1 MEPTL
6 LKPAY
11 LDYLRRHGR
20 APKTVFAFADAQGIS
35 EGEFYRHY
43 ASFAVIDREAWAE
56 FGREARAQATQEPA
70 WQGYGA
76 REKLLAFYYTLLE
89 ILKNNRSF
97 VLLTLGRS
105 QRRQPALVPKVLSQF
120 EAEFKDFV
128 QEILHEGRTTG
139 EVASRPC
146 FEAGNRRNLNR
157 PIAVYPALLR
167 ARRVGQF
174 RAHRRGGGEGRDAEL
189 RPCGP
194 QHLRFGPRFWPVFA
208 AKAFLAD
215 DRPTPRVAA
224 HFQGGP
230 RRPLC
235 QNRL

>member
-11 LDYLRRHGR
+11 LDYLRRHGH
-20 APKTVFAFADAQGIS
+20 APKTVFAFADAQGIT

-56 FGREARAQATQEPA
+56 FGREARAQAAQEPA

-97 VLLTLGRS
+97 ALLTLGRS
-105 QRRQPALVPKVLSQF
+105 QRRQFAVVPTVLKQF

-128 QEILHEGRTTG
+128 QELLQEGRATG
-139 EVASRPC
+139 EVASRPFLQDGYGRIFLRQLQFLLLYFVRDESAN
-146 FEAGNRRNLNR
+146 FERTDAAVEKAVTLSFDLVGRNTFDS
-157 PIAVYPALLR
+157 ALD
-167 ARRVGQF
+167 F
-174 RAHRRGGGEGRDAEL
+174 GR
-189 RPCGP
+189 
-194 QHLRFGPRFWPVFA
+194 
-208 AKAFLAD
+208 FLLQKS
-215 DRPTPRVAA
+215 
-224 HFQGGP
+224 H
-230 RRPLC
+230 
-235 QNRL
+235 

>member
-20 APKTVFAFADAQGIS
+20 APKTVFAFADAQGIT

-43 ASFAVIDREAWAE
+43 ASFAVIDREVWVD
-56 FGREARAQATQEPA
+56 FGREARAQASQEPA

-105 QRRQPALVPKVLSQF
+105 QKRQPALIPKVLGKF
-120 EAEFKDFV
+120 EDEFKEFV
-128 QEILHEGRTTG
+128 QEILQEGRATG
-139 EVASRPC
+139 EVASRPFLQDGYGRIFLRQLQFILLYFVRDESAN
-146 FEAGNRRNLNR
+146 FERTDAAVEKAVTLSFDLVGRNTFDS
-157 PIAVYPALLR
+157 ALDFGRFLLQKR
-167 ARRVGQF
+167 A
-174 RAHRRGGGEGRDAEL
+174 
-189 RPCGP
+189 
-194 QHLRFGPRFWPVFA
+194 
-208 AKAFLAD
+208 
-215 DRPTPRVAA
+215 
-224 HFQGGP
+224 
-230 RRPLC
+230 
-235 QNRL
+235 

>member
-20 APKTVFAFADAQGIS
+20 APKTVFAFADAQGNT

-56 FGREARAQATQEPA
+56 FGREARAQAAQEPA

-89 ILKNNRSF
+89 LLKNNRSF
-97 VLLTLGRS
+97 ALLTLGRS
-105 QRRQPALVPKVLSQF
+105 QKRQPALIPKVLNQF

-128 QEILHEGRTTG
+128 EDILQEGRATG
-139 EVASRPC
+139 EVASRP
-146 FEAGNRRNLNR
+146 
-157 PIAVYPALLR
+157 
-167 ARRVGQF
+167 
-174 RAHRRGGGEGRDAEL
+174 
-189 RPCGP
+189 
-194 QHLRFGPRFWPVFA
+194 
-208 AKAFLAD
+208 FL
-215 DRPTPRVAA
+215 
-224 HFQGGP
+224 QGGYG
-230 RRPLC
+230 RIFLRQL
-235 QNRL
+235 QFILLYFVRDESANFERTDAAVEKAVTLSFDLVGRNTFDSALDFGRFLLQKHS

>member
-1 MEPTL
+1 MEPTA

-20 APKTVFAFADAQGIS
+20 APKTVFAFADAQGIT

-56 FGREARAQATQEPA
+56 FGREARAQAAQEPA

-105 QRRQPALVPKVLSQF
+105 QQRRPALVPKVLSQF

-128 QEILHEGRTTG
+128 QEILHEGRVTG
-139 EVASRPC
+139 EVASRPFLQDGYGRIFLRQLQFILLYFVRDESAN
-146 FEAGNRRNLNR
+146 FERTDAAVEKAVTLSFDLVGRNTFDS
-157 PIAVYPALLR
+157 ALD
-167 ARRVGQF
+167 F
-174 RAHRRGGGEGRDAEL
+174 GR
-189 RPCGP
+189 
-194 QHLRFGPRFWPVFA
+194 
-208 AKAFLAD
+208 FLLQK
-215 DRPTPRVAA
+215 RT
-224 HFQGGP
+224 
-230 RRPLC
+230 
-235 QNRL
+235 

>member
-20 APKTVFAFADAQGIS
+20 APKTVFAFADAQGIT

-43 ASFAVIDREAWAE
+43 ASFAAIDREAWAE
-56 FGREARAQATQEPA
+56 FGREARAQAAQEPA

-105 QRRQPALVPKVLSQF
+105 QRRRPALVPQVLNQF
-120 EAEFKDFV
+120 EAEFKDFA
-128 QEILHEGRTTG
+128 QEILHEGRATG
-139 EVASRPC
+139 EVASRPFLQDGYGRIFLRQLQFILLYFVRDESVN
-146 FEAGNRRNLNR
+146 FERTDAAVEKAVTLSFDLVGRNTFDS
-157 PIAVYPALLR
+157 ALDFGRFLLQKR
-167 ARRVGQF
+167 A
-174 RAHRRGGGEGRDAEL
+174 
-189 RPCGP
+189 
-194 QHLRFGPRFWPVFA
+194 
-208 AKAFLAD
+208 
-215 DRPTPRVAA
+215 
-224 HFQGGP
+224 
-230 RRPLC
+230 
-235 QNRL
+235 

>member
-11 LDYLRRHGR
+11 LDYLRRHGH
-20 APKTVFAFADAQGIS
+20 APKTVFAFADAQGVT
-35 EGEFYRHY
+35 EGEFYRYY

-56 FGREARAQATQEPA
+56 FGREARAQAAQEPA

-105 QRRQPALVPKVLSQF
+105 QKRRPALVPKVLDQF

-128 QEILHEGRTTG
+128 QEILQEGRATG
-139 EVASRPC
+139 EVASRPFLQDGYGRIFLRQLQFILLYFVRDESTN
-146 FEAGNRRNLNR
+146 FERTDAAVEKAVTLSFDLVGRNTFDS
-157 PIAVYPALLR
+157 ALD
-167 ARRVGQF
+167 F
-174 RAHRRGGGEGRDAEL
+174 GR
-189 RPCGP
+189 
-194 QHLRFGPRFWPVFA
+194 
-208 AKAFLAD
+208 FLLQ
-215 DRPTPRVAA
+215 R
-224 HFQGGP
+224 
-230 RRPLC
+230 
-235 QNRL
+235 

>member
-20 APKTVFAFADAQGIS
+20 APKTVFAFADAQGIT

-43 ASFAVIDREAWAE
+43 ASFAVIDREAWVE
-56 FGREARAQATQEPA
+56 FGRQARTQASLEPA

-105 QRRQPALVPKVLSQF
+105 QKRKPALIPKVLGKF
-120 EAEFKDFV
+120 EDEFKEFV
-128 QEILHEGRTTG
+128 QEILQEGRATG
-139 EVASRPC
+139 EVASRPFLQDGYGRIFLRQLQFILLYFVRDESTN
-146 FEAGNRRNLNR
+146 FERTDAAVEKAVTLSFDLVGRNTFDS
-157 PIAVYPALLR
+157 ALDFGRFLLQKR
-167 ARRVGQF
+167 A
-174 RAHRRGGGEGRDAEL
+174 
-189 RPCGP
+189 
-194 QHLRFGPRFWPVFA
+194 
-208 AKAFLAD
+208 
-215 DRPTPRVAA
+215 
-224 HFQGGP
+224 
-230 RRPLC
+230 
-235 QNRL
+235 

>member
-20 APKTVFAFADAQGIS
+20 APKTVFAFADAQGIT

-43 ASFAVIDREAWAE
+43 ASFAVIDREAWVD
-56 FGREARAQATQEPA
+56 FGREARTQAAEEPA

-105 QRRQPALVPKVLSQF
+105 QKRQPALIPKVLGKF
-120 EAEFKDFV
+120 EAEFKEFV
-128 QEILHEGRTTG
+128 EEVLQEGRATG
-139 EVASRPC
+139 EVASRPFLQDGYGRIFLRQLQFILLYFVRDESAN
-146 FEAGNRRNLNR
+146 FERTDAAVEKAVTLSFDLVGRNTFDS
-157 PIAVYPALLR
+157 ALDFGRFLLQKR
-167 ARRVGQF
+167 A
-174 RAHRRGGGEGRDAEL
+174 
-189 RPCGP
+189 
-194 QHLRFGPRFWPVFA
+194 
-208 AKAFLAD
+208 
-215 DRPTPRVAA
+215 
-224 HFQGGP
+224 
-230 RRPLC
+230 
-235 QNRL
+235 

>member
-20 APKTVFAFADAQGIS
+20 APKTVFAFADAQGIT

-56 FGREARAQATQEPA
+56 FGREARAQAAQEPA

-89 ILKNNRSF
+89 LLKNNRSF
-97 VLLTLGRS
+97 ALLTLGRS
-105 QRRQPALVPKVLSQF
+105 QKRQPALIPKVLNQF

-128 QEILHEGRTTG
+128 EDILQEGRATG
-139 EVASRPC
+139 EVASRP
-146 FEAGNRRNLNR
+146 
-157 PIAVYPALLR
+157 
-167 ARRVGQF
+167 
-174 RAHRRGGGEGRDAEL
+174 
-189 RPCGP
+189 
-194 QHLRFGPRFWPVFA
+194 
-208 AKAFLAD
+208 FL
-215 DRPTPRVAA
+215 
-224 HFQGGP
+224 QGGYG
-230 RRPLC
+230 RIFLRQL
-235 QNRL
+235 QFILLYFVRDESANFERTDAAVEKAVTLSFDLVGRNTFDSALDFGRFLLQKHS